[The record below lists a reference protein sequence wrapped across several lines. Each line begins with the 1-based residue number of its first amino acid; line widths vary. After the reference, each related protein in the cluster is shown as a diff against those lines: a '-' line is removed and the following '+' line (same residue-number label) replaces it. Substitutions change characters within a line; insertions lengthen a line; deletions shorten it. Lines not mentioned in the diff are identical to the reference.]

1 MNDADRALRLLERLQ
16 QGPCTL
22 KEACLSID
30 DTCSPNG
37 WLVMA
42 VQLNKEGL
50 LEYDVFRQVF
60 TIRPA
65 GLEYLEQLRE
75 PKV

>member
-1 MNDADRALRLLERLQ
+1 
-16 QGPCTL
+16 
-22 KEACLSID
+22 
-30 DTCSPNG
+30 
-37 WLVMA
+37 MA